1 MDSTILHLGI
11 TGRTTHISAISV
23 FILAASII
31 YIFHLQTDMTFEKK
45 KTNLPY
51 KPRAQSPEVL
61 LVCR

>member
-11 TGRTTHISAISV
+11 TGRTTHISAIAV

-45 KTNLPY
+45 SNLPY